1 MKRVL
6 LTNDDGIDAPG
17 LAVLEAAVGRLVGSR
32 VESLVVAAPREP
44 HSGCGHRV
52 TTDRPLAVEA
62 VGPDRHA
69 IDGTPADC
77 VRVALATFARDAT
90 LVLAGVNAGGN
101 LGVDIHHSGTVAAVR
116 ESALHGLPAVAFSQ
130 YHRRGRPIDWEAAG
144 AWLARLLDEVVFHQ
158 AVAPGEFW
166 NVNLPHVDPSPWQSS
181 PGDPTAGEPAM
192 PPVVECPVDPSPMSL
207 GYRLTDEG
215 WKYEAS
221 YHDRPRRPG
230 HDIDRCFSGA
240 ITLSRIRVDS

>member
-1 MKRVL
+1 MRVL

-17 LAVLEAAVGRLVGSR
+17 LAVLEQVVGRLVGSR
-32 VESLVVAAPREP
+32 IESLVVAAPKEP

-52 TTDRPLAVEA
+52 TTDRPLAVDVA
-62 VGPDRHA
+62 GPGRHA

-77 VRVALATFARDAT
+77 VRIALATFARDAT

-101 LGVDIHHSGTVAAVR
+101 LGVDIHHSGTVAAAR
-116 ESALHGLPAVAFSQ
+116 ESAFHGLPAVAFSQ
-130 YHRRGRPIDWEAAG
+130 YHRRGRDIDWESAA
-144 AWLARLLDEVVFHQ
+144 AWVARLLDEVVFRA
-158 AVAPGEFW
+158 AVLPGEFW
-166 NVNLPHVDPSPWQSS
+166 NVNLPHVDPP
-181 PGDPTAGEPAM
+181 PGDPAM
-192 PPVVECPVDPSPMSL
+192 PPLVDCPVDPSPMHL

-230 HDIDRCFSGA
+230 HDVDRCFSGA
-240 ITLSRIRVDS
+240 ITLSRISVG

>member
-17 LAVLEAAVGRLVGSR
+17 LAVLEEVVGRLVGSR
-32 VESLVVAAPREP
+32 IESLVVAAPREP

-52 TTDRPLAVEA
+52 TTDRPLAVEN
-62 VGPDRHA
+62 VGPGRHS

-90 LVLAGVNAGGN
+90 VVLAGVNAGGN
-101 LGVDIHHSGTVAAVR
+101 LGVDIHHSGTVAAAR

-144 AWLARLLDEVVFHQ
+144 AWVARLLDEVVFRR
-158 AVAPGEFW
+158 AFLPGEFW
-166 NVNLPHVDPSPWQSS
+166 NVNLPHVDSS
-181 PGDPTAGEPAM
+181 PDDPPPGDPAM
-192 PPVVECPVDPSPMSL
+192 PPLAECPVDPSPMSL

-240 ITLSRIRVDS
+240 ITLSRIPIG